1 AGMGLLLLGLVV
13 IVVGVGGALVVVLL
27 GLVLVGTAG
36 GLALAPTTSVAMTSV
51 PPERAGMASGIM
63 SAQRALGSTAGFAIM
78 GSILAVVVGAT
89 LPAKLE
95 SVIPDP
101 TQRQEA
107 VTDIVDAANPR
118 AVVGLIGP

>member
-1 AGMGLLLLGLVV
+1 SIFVGLIVLGA
-13 IVVGVGGALVVVLL
+13 GVGGALVLVLL
-27 GLVLVGTAG
+27 GLAGVGAAG
-36 GLALAPTTSVAMTSV
+36 GLAVTRATSVAMTSV

-78 GSILAVVVGAT
+78 GSILAVVVSAT